1 MDPKAELLVFNKKEI
16 FVIIT
21 LLVLVALFS
30 FTLGL
35 KLGKTLGSGGIK
47 AQQAEHA
54 PLAEHDEQAVE
65 KHAADENAH
74 GEAPHDEV
82 VKKPAETSQPKQ
94 TAEDHADAEF
104 SHEADKEKVGSG
116 KVVPM
121 ALPKDKKGEGG
132 PRYTLQV
139 GSHRTV
145 AEATEQ
151 VAALKQKGLD
161 AFYLEA
167 QLAGKG
173 TWYRVGVGVF
183 TTKEEAERTSSNLK
197 SKGLPAFIVQ
207 KLGD

>member
-16 FVIIT
+16 IVIIT

-35 KLGKTLGSGGIK
+35 KLGKTLGGGGIK
-47 AQQAEHA
+47 TEQAEHA
-54 PLAEHDEQAVE
+54 PLVEHEEKHVATESEHGEEPAAVE
-65 KHAADENAH
+65 PSKKINE
-74 GEAPHDEV
+74 GE
-82 VKKPAETSQPKQ
+82 QPKHL
-94 TAEDHADAEF
+94 ADDHADAEF
-104 SHEADKEKVGSG
+104 TQEADKEKVGSG

-121 ALPKDKKGEGG
+121 ALPKDKKSEG

-151 VAALKQKGLD
+151 VAALKHKGLD

-183 TTKEEAERTSSNLK
+183 AVKEEAERAATAWK

-207 KLGD
+207 KLGE